1 MKYKIVG
8 IYSTIH
14 FIVDLACAILVTN
27 LVTQRMGQG
36 MPVSCHSI
44 RISEL

>member
-1 MKYKIVG
+1 MNKKIVL

-27 LVTQRMGQG
+27 FISQKIGGNRNN
-36 MPVSCHSI
+36 SI
-44 RISEL
+44 